1 MPGPTFIETE
11 QLELRTVE
19 KADADVIQRARMHPE
34 IRRYI
39 SGFRAPRSR
48 AAVAEDVPADDGVRL
63 LVVPTADDHAGTPV
77 GQVSLDYIDEG
88 DAWAN
93 ISFWL
98 FPSARGRGYA
108 TEAAANLVEFGF
120 QERGLERV
128 TANALAPN
136 EGSIAVLERLGF
148 SHEGTQ
154 REKTVVDGER
164 VDVEL
169 FGLLRREWAGPGA
182 VLERP

>member
-1 MPGPTFIETE
+1 MPGPIFIETE
-11 QLELRTVE
+11 RLELRTVE
-19 KADADVIQRARMHPE
+19 EADADVIQRARMHPG

-63 LVVPTADDHAGTPV
+63 LVVPAADDRTDSPV
-77 GQVSLDYIDEG
+77 GQVSLDHIDEG
-88 DAWAN
+88 NGWAN

-98 FPSARGRGYA
+98 FPSARGRGYV
-108 TEAAANLVEFGF
+108 TEAAAHLVEFGF
-120 QERGLERV
+120 RERGLERV
-128 TANALAPN
+128 TANAVAPN

-164 VDVEL
+164 ADVEL